1 MTWSANSEAGDA
13 HLRSVFISSSLYH
26 PSVMVSSTSCFLETK
41 IFSWF
46 TNASYTCVWGKLYG
60 QKFSKIQT
68 CEHSSP
74 KIERQ
79 MCCAC
84 RSSWK
89 LAWLNKSAK
98 ALRFP
103 LDHSPLTTS
112 GASRSTRLVFGRT
125 QRISRAFAAL
135 RRSTSSGIQTDNG
148 IWSWQL
154 DLVASI
160 EVVKWNGVQKKN
172 SSKLLARVLC

>member
-1 MTWSANSEAGDA
+1 MVCK
-13 HLRSVFISSSLYH
+13 LRSGRRPLEIGFHLILAVPSFSNGKFHQLLLGDQDLQLIHECVLYMCMGQAVWSKVFKDPNMWAFI
-26 PSVMVSSTSCFLETK
+26 T
-41 IFSWF
+41 
-46 TNASYTCVWGKLYG
+46 
-60 QKFSKIQT
+60 
-68 CEHSSP
+68 

-160 EVVKWNGVQKKN
+160 EVVKWNGVQKKH